1 MEERHRRAIQQNFT
15 SLVEQTDLDM
25 MVSALYER
33 GVFSE
38 QMIEQYKDVSKD
50 VRYRKRLLYMDVT
63 RRGPQAFGHLLDALF
78 EAGHWNLVRDLDPHS
93 ALHSRPQTTRRPL
106 PDTSSH
112 SSENNF
118 VSISA
123 QKKKTKSVPEPAKSP
138 RRHTPATSSP
148 GPDEA
153 EDTAEIPQIDV
164 VKSTKFYE
172 DGHGK
177 HNASRGVRSKLSP
190 CKSRSDRRHQAVPH
204 ARPQPRRAGRLHV
217 HRVPP
222 QHGLLPA
229 RRGRGLPAAQVPVQR
244 ARLQG
249 ALLHQPH
256 RERDVEHAALAQ
268 GGGRRRGLRV
278 HSGVLARLPVIA
290 RLRHRHPLPRRTLHQ
305 RLRDRQPLQQ
315 REVPRAQGHPQG
327 VHIPALPRQQ
337 RELPV
342 RRRGVGRHCGRR
354 GGGRGW
360 RCGAPSPAAAGVPGR
375 GPRSGPR
382 DIGHPGGA
390 LHHPRQ
396 RVLPR
401 PPRRLVVH
409 PGAVLGVRGARSR
422 LSRRE
427 TLHARRQGAPQELPR
442 ADLRRGKMGLQL
454 SALPAPWTRGDR
466 RGRGTLTGP
475 TADVRHRYVYIS
487 EKY

>member
-172 DGHGK
+172 DGHDIKLYRTRGR
-177 HNASRGVRSKLSP
+177 NRGVLVVFTYIEFLHNTASYRRGADVDCQRLKYLFNELGFKVLSYINLTESETWNTLHSLKEVVAGVDCVFIVVSSHGYP
-190 CKSRSDRRHQAVPH
+190 SSHGSDIDIRCHDGRFISVFEIVNHFNNERFPALRGIPKVFIFQLCRGNNESFLYGGAESDGTAGGAAGGAGGGAGP
-204 ARPQPRRAGRLHV
+204 PR
-217 HRVPP
+217 
-222 QHGLLPA
+222 LLP
-229 RRGRGLPAAQVPVQR
+229 PESP
-244 ARLQG
+244 
-249 ALLHQPH
+249 
-256 RERDVEHAALAQ
+256 
-268 GGGRRRGLRV
+268 GGGRALDRV
-278 HSGVLARLPVIA
+278 TSDILVAHSTIPGNVSF
-290 RLRHRHPLPRRTLHQ
+290 
-305 RLRDRQPLQQ
+305 RDRRDGSWYIQALCS
-315 REVPRAQGHPQG
+315 VFAARAHDCH
-327 VHIPALPRQQ
+327 VEKLFTLVDK
-337 RELPV
+337 ELHKNFHV
-342 RRRGVGRHCGRR
+342 QTSAVEKWGFNCRLYL
-354 GGGRGW
+354 
-360 RCGAPSPAAAGVPGR
+360 
-375 GPRSGPR
+375 
-382 DIGHPGGA
+382 HPGLVETDGA
-390 LHHPRQ
+390 GEP
-396 RVLPR
+396 
-401 PPRRLVVH
+401 
-409 PGAVLGVRGARSR
+409 
-422 LSRRE
+422 
-427 TLHARRQGAPQELPR
+427 
-442 ADLRRGKMGLQL
+442 
-454 SALPAPWTRGDR
+454 
-466 RGRGTLTGP
+466 
-475 TADVRHRYVYIS
+475 
-487 EKY
+487 